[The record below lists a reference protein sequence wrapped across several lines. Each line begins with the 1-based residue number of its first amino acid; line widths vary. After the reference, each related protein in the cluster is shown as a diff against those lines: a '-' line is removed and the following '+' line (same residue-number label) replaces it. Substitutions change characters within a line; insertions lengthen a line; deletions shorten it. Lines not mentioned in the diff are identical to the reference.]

1 MNRLAAAIKAELFI
15 ARYSLGARLVVIA
28 PLILACI
35 QLIIAAL
42 GDASAATQQALL
54 GAEAVPSN
62 GYGNWVDSLVTGFI
76 AQSLLITGVSA
87 HSFAADR
94 DLGALRHP
102 LIRLSSRTQLVLVK
116 FVLLHLLAL
125 SSVLLLVLGSWLLS
139 SALWELGPVIED
151 GYELISEGE
160 ILDEIH
166 LGLRLALLPLP
177 AAIAFGALL
186 SVVAQSAMQSLSL
199 ALGITLAFD
208 VFKTS
213 LGDIAGYVYARFQP
227 SLIDASYLGDVAR
240 LARGYSD
247 VLIDERLLTLNT
259 WVPLPAFVL
268 FLVLSLF
275 AVRTKAL

>member
-35 QLIIAAL
+35 QLIMAAL

-116 FVLLHLLAL
+116 FVLLHLLVL

-166 LGLRLALLPLP
+166 IGLRLALLPLP

-268 FLVLSLF
+268 FLALSLF
-275 AVRTKAL
+275 AVRTKVL

>member
-1 MNRLAAAIKAELFI
+1 
-15 ARYSLGARLVVIA
+15 
-28 PLILACI
+28 
-35 QLIIAAL
+35 
-42 GDASAATQQALL
+42 
-54 GAEAVPSN
+54 
-62 GYGNWVDSLVTGFI
+62 
-76 AQSLLITGVSA
+76 
-87 HSFAADR
+87 
-94 DLGALRHP
+94 
-102 LIRLSSRTQLVLVK
+102 VLVK
-116 FVLLHLLAL
+116 LTLLHLLAL
-125 SSVLLLVLGSWLLS
+125 CSVLLLVLGSWLLS

-186 SVVAQSAMQSLSL
+186 SVVAHSAMQSLSL
-199 ALGITLAFD
+199 ALGLTLAFD

-213 LGDIAGYVYARFQP
+213 LGDISGYVYARFQP
-227 SLIDASYLGDVAR
+227 SLIDASYLNDVAR

-259 WVPLPAFVL
+259 WIPLPTFML
-268 FLVLSLF
+268 FLALSLF

>member
-1 MNRLAAAIKAELFI
+1 M
-15 ARYSLGARLVVIA
+15 
-28 PLILACI
+28 
-35 QLIIAAL
+35 
-42 GDASAATQQALL
+42 QQRSRHRL

-94 DLGALRHP
+94 DLGALRHQ

-268 FLVLSLF
+268 FLALSLF